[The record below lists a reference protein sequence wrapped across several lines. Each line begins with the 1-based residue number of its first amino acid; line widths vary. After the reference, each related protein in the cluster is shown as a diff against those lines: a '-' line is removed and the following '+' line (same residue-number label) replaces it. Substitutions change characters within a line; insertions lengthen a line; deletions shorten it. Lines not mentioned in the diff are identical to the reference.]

1 MKRKNEKEIEV
12 IVKGEHGFTQ
22 VPKGIMDA
30 FIDLLVEEILKQKEE
45 SGNDGCKLKSDREK

>member
-12 IVKGEHGFTQ
+12 IVEGKVDFTL

-30 FIDLLVEEILKQKEE
+30 FIGLLAEEILKIKEE
-45 SGNDGCKLKSDREK
+45 SGNDGGKLKDDQEK

>member
-12 IVKGEHGFTQ
+12 VVKDEPDFTQ

-30 FIDLLVEEILKQKEE
+30 FIDLLAEEITKIMQVRK
-45 SGNDGCKLKSDREK
+45 